1 MVLAAGDV
9 TEFLSID
16 LTTIIATLLNT
27 LILFLVLKHFL
38 FDKVNKVIE
47 DRKNDVKETYRQAD
61 EAKENAQKLEA
72 EYTSRLEGAKEESA
86 QIIQTATRKAQQRSD
101 EIISEAESMRNYLLR
116 CGVPESAIIMEP
128 RSTTTREN
136 MAFSKALMDENGYES
151 ALIVTSDYHLWRAM
165 RLADRAG
172 ISGSCAGAR
181 NSSNIFFTVKN
192 LARETLSWIK
202 FALTD

>member
-47 DRKNDVKETYRQAD
+47 DRKNDVKETYRQAE
-61 EAKENAQKLEA
+61 EAKENAEKLEA

-101 EIISEAESMRNYLLR
+101 EIISEARTEAKGLVDNAS
-116 CGVPESAIIMEP
+116 
-128 RSTTTREN
+128 REIEREKKIAVN
-136 MAFSKALMDENGYES
+136 QITDIAFSAAAAVVEKDMTGEDNER
-151 ALIVTSDYHLWRAM
+151 LI
-165 RLADRAG
+165 
-172 ISGSCAGAR
+172 
-181 NSSNIFFTVKN
+181 
-192 LARETLSWIK
+192 EK
-202 FALTD
+202 FIDNVGEM

>member
-61 EAKENAQKLEA
+61 EAKENAEKLEA

-101 EIISEAESMRNYLLR
+101 EIMRQRVLWTTLQERSKEKRRSLSTRSRTRSPILLSR
-116 CGVPESAIIMEP
+116 L
-128 RSTTTREN
+128 RRQ
-136 MAFSKALMDENGYES
+136 
-151 ALIVTSDYHLWRAM
+151 LWKR
-165 RLADRAG
+165 
-172 ISGSCAGAR
+172 I
-181 NSSNIFFTVKN
+181 
-192 LARETLSWIK
+192 
-202 FALTD
+202 